1 MAATTRDAGIDV
13 VRSIGIVAI
22 VVGHVWIDEPVH
34 VWLYSWH
41 VPVFF
46 FLSGYLV
53 SRRRSVLDE
62 ARTRWRSL
70 GRPYVFWFAVIAVI
84 YVPYTL
90 TTGPSVENLLG
101 PVYGGVFAHK
111 PFTAFWFVFTLFAVA
126 VLWRVL
132 QSAPRWVL
140 AASLVVALAASI
152 LAGEFLASTPLAI
165 GSAVPALLFVAAGG
179 AARRI
184 EPRLSPRWRAAIGAA
199 LLLVAAAMVATGAVP
214 PLDIKQGDWG
224 MPVLTAL
231 NATAISWGLVLLA
244 RAVDWGRAGAVL
256 TGFARIG
263 FVVILTHGAI
273 LWALFLIEGFDKWAA
288 LVIALVGSTVIG
300 LVVARTPAAE
310 WATGMPGAAVRSH
323 PIRFG

>member
-1 MAATTRDAGIDV
+1 MPAPTRDAGIDV
-13 VRSIGIVAI
+13 VRTLGILAI
-22 VVGHVWIDEPVH
+22 VVGHVWVDEPIH
-34 VWLYSWH
+34 LSLYSWH

-46 FLSGYLV
+46 FLSGYLA
-53 SRRRSVLDE
+53 SRKRSVADE
-62 ARTRWRSL
+62 TRARWRTL
-70 GRPYVFWFAVIAVI
+70 ARPYLFWFAVIAVV

-90 TTGPSVENLLG
+90 ATDPSVDTLLG
-101 PVYGGVFAHK
+101 PVYGGVLGRK

-126 VLWRVL
+126 VLWRML

-140 AASLVVALAASI
+140 AASLVVALVASI
-152 LAGEFLASTPLAI
+152 VAGVALAWTPLAI
-165 GSAVPALLFVAAGG
+165 GSAIPALLFVAAGA

-184 EPRLSPRWRAAIGAA
+184 EPRLRLAQRVLIGVV
-199 LLLVAAAMVATGAVP
+199 LLVIALTLLATGAVP
-214 PLDIKQGDWG
+214 PLDIKQGEWG

-231 NATAISWGLVLLA
+231 NATMISWGLVLLA
-244 RAVDWGRAGAVL
+244 RAAPWGRAGAVF

-300 LVVARTPAAE
+300 LLVARTPAAP
-310 WATGMPGAAVRSH
+310 WATGMPAVPRSSTQKA
-323 PIRFG
+323 